1 MEASMA
7 ADASRAASGASVQV
21 RRLGWLQY
29 AAVFGALPSPQ
40 ALPSNVDF
48 GAEFVGPA
56 WLRWSAGPS
65 LALTA
70 LAGWCGKRFESGQAV
85 NLVRDARGRAP
96 RAALPMQAL
105 LAPSTI
111 DGRVAV
117 RLQYPREAGVPWRW
131 AVDELRPL
139 GDGGWLGMMHME
151 LPLLRRLH
159 FPFLLTPSARA

>member
-1 MEASMA
+1 MA
-7 ADASRAASGASVQV
+7 AGVASGASARV

-40 ALPSNVDF
+40 VLPSNVDF

-56 WLRWSAGPS
+56 WLRWGAGPS

-70 LAGWCGKRFESGQAV
+70 LAGWCGKRFAHGQAV
-85 NLVRDARGRAP
+85 NLVRDVRGGAP
-96 RAALPMQAL
+96 RTALAMQPL

-139 GDGGWLGMMHME
+139 GDGGWLGMMHLE

-159 FPFLLTPSARA
+159 FPFLLTPTERA

>member
-1 MEASMA
+1 MA
-7 ADASRAASGASVQV
+7 AGTASSASAQV
-21 RRLGWLQY
+21 RRLGWWRY

-40 ALPSNVDF
+40 AVPSNVDF

-70 LAGWCGKRFESGQAV
+70 LAGSCGKRFAQGQAV
-85 NLVRDARGRAP
+85 NLVRGRRGEAP
-96 RAALPMQAL
+96 RAYLPMQSL

-111 DGRVAV
+111 DGRMVV

-139 GDGGWLGMMHME
+139 DDGGWLGMIHLE

-159 FPFLLTPSARA
+159 FPFLLTPMELA

>member
-1 MEASMA
+1 MA
-7 ADASRAASGASVQV
+7 AEAAGAASAASARV

-29 AAVFGALPSPQ
+29 AAVFGQLPSPQ
-40 ALPSNVDF
+40 AVPSNVDF
-48 GAEFVGPA
+48 AAEFVGPA

-70 LAGWCGKRFESGQAV
+70 LAGWCGKRFEQGQAV
-85 NLVRDARGRAP
+85 NLVRDARGGAP
-96 RAALPMQAL
+96 RAALPMQPL
-105 LAPSTI
+105 LAASTI
-111 DGRVAV
+111 DGRVVV

-139 GDGGWLGMMHME
+139 GDGGWLGMMHLE

-159 FPFLLTPSARA
+159 FPFLLTPLGRA

>member
-1 MEASMA
+1 MA
-7 ADASRAASGASVQV
+7 AVFMDGASERV

-29 AAVFGALPSPQ
+29 PAVFAALPSPS
-40 ALPSNVDF
+40 AIPAEVDF

-56 WLRWSAGPS
+56 WLRLSAGPS
-65 LALTA
+65 LKLTA
-70 LAGWCGKRFESGQAV
+70 LAGWCGKRFADGRAV
-85 NLVRDARGRAP
+85 NLLRPHRNGPLLVSLA
-96 RAALPMQAL
+96 MQSA

-111 DGRVAV
+111 DGRTTL

-139 GDGGWLGMMHME
+139 ADGGWLGMMHLE

-159 FPFLLTPSARA
+159 FPFLLTPTERA